1 MTYPILVFGLPG
13 GPELWILGAAV
24 LLLFGSAKIPALMR
38 SLGQGVGELKKGLD
52 DSKKAFSDASKD
64 DKDDKDPAAE
74 KAKKEVEAEER
85 R

>member
-1 MTYPILVFGLPG
+1 MTYPFLIFGMPG
-13 GPELWILGAAV
+13 GAELWILGGAV

-52 DSKKAFSDASKD
+52 DSKKAFNEGSKD
-64 DKDDKDPAAE
+64 DKETEAE
-74 KAKKEVEAEER
+74 RAKKEEEAEER

>member
-1 MTYPILVFGLPG
+1 MTYPVLIFGLPG
-13 GPELWILGAAV
+13 GSEIWILGAVV

-52 DSKKAFSDASKD
+52 DSKKAFNDASKD
-64 DKDDKDPAAE
+64 DKD
-74 KAKKEVEAEER
+74 AKKENEDAEER

>member
-1 MTYPILVFGLPG
+1 MTYPFLVFGLPG
-13 GPELWILGAAV
+13 GAELWILGGAV

-52 DSKKAFSDASKD
+52 DSKKAFNDASKD
-64 DKDDKDPAAE
+64 E
-74 KAKKEVEAEER
+74 KEAKAQKEEDEAEER